1 MRKIFRPIAILALAA
16 LVTTSC
22 SKESIEEGMQTANTV
37 QYTVSGEEYSIA
49 LPNDESWNMFLD
61 RMFALAKEG
70 ETVVIWGNSTSAVKY
85 KETVT
90 FTTTSEA
97 EAKSWT
103 TNMLLQ
109 GYTVDISYDE
119 GTGVYTCVAR
129 R

>member
-1 MRKIFRPIAILALAA
+1 MKKILRTIAILAVAA
-16 LVTTSC
+16 LVTTGC
-22 SKESIEEGMQTANTV
+22 QKESFEEIPQNANTM
-37 QYTVSGEEYSIA
+37 QYTVSGDAYSIV
-49 LPNDESWNMFLD
+49 LSGNESWNMFLD

-70 ETVVIWGNSTSAVKY
+70 ETVVIWGNTTSATKY

-97 EAKSWT
+97 EAKAWT

-119 GTGVYTCVAR
+119 GTGVYTCIAR